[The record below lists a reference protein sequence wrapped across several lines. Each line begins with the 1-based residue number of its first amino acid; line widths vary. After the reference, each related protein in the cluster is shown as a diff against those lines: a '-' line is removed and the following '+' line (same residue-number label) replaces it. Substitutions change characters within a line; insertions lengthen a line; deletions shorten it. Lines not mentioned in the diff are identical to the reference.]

1 MIGSDDD
8 EVNKSATDDAFV
20 STEIGMGCVALS
32 TLGVSVLGS
41 ALVFLSAS
49 LIKTCNGTSSS
60 ESTSATAGATDGGE
74 TVAFGAGDS
83 TGAMMVVVV
92 LVLGVVV
99 EVVVGT
105 GSGAIK
111 SVIGL
116 LVTSFALGT
125 ITVGICTGGG
135 GGAAGSSGFLLG
147 SLITGGAALL
157 LGMTVSMV
165 GSGAG

>member
-92 LVLGVVV
+92 VGVVV

-116 LVTSFALGT
+116 VTSFALGT
-125 ITVGICTGGG
+125 ITVGIGTGGGG

-157 LGMTVSMV
+157 LGMTVSIV

>member
-1 MIGSDDD
+1 M
-8 EVNKSATDDAFV
+8 NKSATDDAFV
-20 STEIGMGCVALS
+20 STEIGIGCVALS

-49 LIKTCNGTSSS
+49 LIKTCKGTSSS

-83 TGAMMVVVV
+83 TTGAMAVVV
-92 LVLGVVV
+92 LDVVV
-99 EVVVGT
+99 EVVGT

-116 LVTSFALGT
+116 VTSFALGT
-125 ITVGICTGGG
+125 ITVGIGTGGGG

-157 LGMTVSMV
+157 LGMTVSIV
-165 GSGAG
+165 GRCAG